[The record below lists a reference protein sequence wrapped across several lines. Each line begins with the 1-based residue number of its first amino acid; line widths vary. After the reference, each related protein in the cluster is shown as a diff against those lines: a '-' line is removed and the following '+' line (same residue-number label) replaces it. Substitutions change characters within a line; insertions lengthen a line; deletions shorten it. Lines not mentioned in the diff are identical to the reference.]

1 MAKILTFF
9 LLLVTATLFGQ
20 ANHRDSIDVLHYN
33 LHIDITQIPQ
43 STIIGKAII
52 EFSPLLNNS
61 NSFGFDLQ
69 KLTVDS
75 VKLNS
80 NTIDFQHTNN
90 VVSFVTTQNYNV
102 TDTLSAEIYYQGVPA
117 KDPSGWGG
125 FYFNSGQAFNL
136 GVGMRVNPHVYGRC
150 WYPCIDN
157 FTDKATYDF
166 YITTIPSHTATCGG
180 VFQSVTSDANGN
192 KVWHWK
198 IEQPVAT
205 YITSVVVGELEKVE
219 FSYQGLNGQIP
230 IDIYCKPSQVSSATT
245 AFSDVPLMLQIYEN
259 AFGPYPYPRAGYTV
273 VNFNSGAMEHVMNI
287 AYPNDA
293 LTTSLSG
300 QTLMAHELSHMWFG
314 NSVTCAT
321 AEDMWMNEGW
331 ATFCEGIFVEGRDGY
346 EEGKKYFLDNHRY
359 ALTSAHTND
368 GGFIPLY
375 GVSHENTYG
384 TTVYKK
390 GGDFVRSLR
399 GYLGD
404 SVFFAAVKLWLSE
417 NAHTSK
423 NTYQLR
429 DFLTEKIGTDI
440 TPFFDSWIFNSGFP
454 HYAISNFSTDGN
466 QATVEIT
473 QSRLGGRF
481 TGDANK
487 VNVSFFQSPKVYET
501 CLVEFDGKRGTS
513 TFNLPFN
520 AKYAIVD
527 YKSLLA
533 DATIKNE
540 YMLYGQQQSFSNQS
554 FIVYPQT
561 TTDSAWIHVIYN
573 FVKPEEHGQIFD
585 GIELTPHY
593 YWTINMESYG
603 NFRGRARFYHTTTQ
617 NPADSVWKP
626 EPNDRIEMLYRA
638 LPSQPWVKI
647 DVQNYLTWMGGYA
660 FVDSLRPGEY
670 AFGILRNDSVSTP
683 AQLENHKCKVF
694 PNPAKNRV
702 TFFVGN
708 TNCTKIEIFSV
719 SGLQVDKISLN
730 NATYIEIDTNNY
742 KEGVYIVRFMN
753 KSALIESRKLIITK

>member
-1 MAKILTFF
+1 MNKTLIIL
-9 LLLVTATLFGQ
+9 LLLVTTTLLGQ
-20 ANHRDSIDVLHYN
+20 TNHRDSIDVLHYN

-43 STIIGKAII
+43 TTISGKAII
-52 EFSPLLNNS
+52 EFSPLFNYSDN
-61 NSFGFDLQ
+61 FGFDLQ

-75 VKLNS
+75 VKFNG
-80 NTIDFQHTNN
+80 NVVDFQHTND
-90 VVSFVTTQNYNV
+90 VVRFVTTQNYNV

-180 VFQSVTSDANGN
+180 VFQSVAPDANGN

-245 AFSDVPLMLQIYEN
+245 AFADVPLMLQIYEN

-293 LTTSLSG
+293 LTTSLSS

-346 EEGKKYFLDNHRY
+346 EEGKNYFLDNHRY

-390 GGDFVRSLR
+390 GADFVRSLR

-404 SVFFAAVKLWLSE
+404 SVFFAAVKLWFSE

-429 DFLTEKIGTDI
+429 DFLTEKTGTDL
-440 TPFFDSWIFNSGFP
+440 TPFFDTWIFNSGFP
-454 HYAISNFSTDGN
+454 HYAISNFSTEGN

-473 QSRLGGRF
+473 QSRLGGRYI
-481 TGDANK
+481 GNANK
-487 VNVSFFQSPKVYET
+487 VNVSFFQSPEVYET
-501 CLVEFDGKRGTS
+501 
-513 TFNLPFN
+513 
-520 AKYAIVD
+520 
-527 YKSLLA
+527 
-533 DATIKNE
+533 
-540 YMLYGQQQSFSNQS
+540 
-554 FIVYPQT
+554 
-561 TTDSAWIHVIYN
+561 H
-573 FVKPEEHGQIFD
+573 
-585 GIELTPHY
+585 
-593 YWTINMESYG
+593 
-603 NFRGRARFYHTTTQ
+603 
-617 NPADSVWKP
+617 
-626 EPNDRIEMLYRA
+626 
-638 LPSQPWVKI
+638 
-647 DVQNYLTWMGGYA
+647 
-660 FVDSLRPGEY
+660 
-670 AFGILRNDSVSTP
+670 
-683 AQLENHKCKVF
+683 
-694 PNPAKNRV
+694 
-702 TFFVGN
+702 
-708 TNCTKIEIFSV
+708 
-719 SGLQVDKISLN
+719 
-730 NATYIEIDTNNY
+730 
-742 KEGVYIVRFMN
+742 
-753 KSALIESRKLIITK
+753 LIE